1 MKISRIDCFP
11 LKITTPQAY
20 LGGEVK
26 ASDSSDYYYRPEYRC
41 VYSRKMETC
50 LVKITTDSGHV
61 GWGEALAPVV
71 PQVIAELI
79 TQLFAPLLTGQSPF
93 ASQVLNAR
101 MYDAMRDRGH
111 ITGYHIDALAAVDI
125 ALWDLKGQI
134 LNQPVYQ
141 LLGGAFREQ
150 IPCYVSGLPEPDLPA
165 RCALALRWQQ
175 KGFNAIKLALG
186 YGVQQDIE
194 NVRAIRD
201 ALGPQA
207 SLFLDAHW
215 NYSVAQAA
223 ELANAL
229 HPLGV
234 GFLEA
239 PLLPE
244 DIAGHRELRAKS
256 PLPIALGETER
267 TRYQFKPFIEQRA
280 MDIVQPDVGRTG
292 ITELMHIASLA
303 QTWNLQVA
311 PHLSVGLGPC
321 IAASIHVAAALPNL
335 FMLEYQPPVFELAN
349 QLLDTPLVCEAGH
362 YTLPQGAGL
371 GIAINEA
378 RVRES
383 VMGVT
388 C

>member
-26 ASDSSDYYYRPEYRC
+26 ASDSDYYYRPEYRC
-41 VYSRKMETC
+41 VYSRKMDTC

-383 VMGVT
+383 VKGVT

>member
-26 ASDSSDYYYRPEYRC
+26 ASDSDYYYRPEYRC

-141 LLGGAFREQ
+141 LLGGAFRDQ
-150 IPCYVSGLPEPDLPA
+150 IPCYVSGLPEADLPA

-201 ALGPQA
+201 ILGPQA

>member
-1 MKISRIDCFP
+1 MKISQIDCFP
-11 LKITTPQAY
+11 LKITPQQVY
-20 LGGEVK
+20 LGGESQEHD
-26 ASDSSDYYYRPEYRC
+26 ADYYYRPEYRC

-79 TQLFAPLLTGQSPF
+79 THLFAPLLKGQSPL
-93 ASQVLNAR
+93 ASQVLNSR

-134 LNQPVYQ
+134 LEQPVYQ
-141 LLGGAFREQ
+141 LLGGAYRESV
-150 IPCYVSGLPEPDLPA
+150 PCYVSGLPEPDLPA
-165 RCALALRWQQ
+165 RCALAKRWQE
-175 KGFNAIKLALG
+175 KGFNAVKLALG
-186 YGVQQDIE
+186 YGVREDID
-194 NVRAIRD
+194 NVRAIRET
-201 ALGPQA
+201 LGDEAQI
-207 SLFLDAHW
+207 FLDAHW

-229 HPLGV
+229 HPLGL

-280 MDIVQPDVGRTG
+280 VDILQPDVGRTG
-292 ITELMHIASLA
+292 ISELMHIASLA
-303 QTWNLQVA
+303 ETWNLQVA

-335 FMLEYQPPVFELAN
+335 FMLEYQPPVFAIAN
-349 QLLDTPLVCEAGH
+349 QLLNTPLVCEQGH
-362 YTLPQGAGL
+362 YALPQGTGL
-371 GIAINEA
+371 GISINEEK
-378 RVRES
+378 VRAS
-383 VMGVT
+383 VMGAT

>member
-26 ASDSSDYYYRPEYRC
+26 ASDSDYYYRPEYRC

-111 ITGYHIDALAAVDI
+111 ITGYHIDALGAVDI

-201 ALGPQA
+201 TLGPQA

>member
-26 ASDSSDYYYRPEYRC
+26 ASDSDYYYRPEYRC

-71 PQVIAELI
+71 PQVIAEII

>member
-26 ASDSSDYYYRPEYRC
+26 ASDSDYYYRPEYRC

-134 LNQPVYQ
+134 LDQPVYQ

-201 ALGPQA
+201 TLGPQA

>member
-26 ASDSSDYYYRPEYRC
+26 ASDSDYYYRPEYRC

-71 PQVIAELI
+71 PQVIAEII

-141 LLGGAFREQ
+141 LLGGAFRDQ

-267 TRYQFKPFIEQRA
+267 TRYQFRPFIEQRA

>member
-26 ASDSSDYYYRPEYRC
+26 ASDSDYYYRPEYRC

-134 LNQPVYQ
+134 LNQPVFQ

-186 YGVQQDIE
+186 YGVQQDVE

-267 TRYQFKPFIEQRA
+267 TRYQFRPFIEQRA

-362 YTLPQGAGL
+362 YALPQGAGL

>member
-26 ASDSSDYYYRPEYRC
+26 ASDRDYYYRPEYRC

>member
-26 ASDSSDYYYRPEYRC
+26 ASDSDYYYRPEYRC

-194 NVRAIRD
+194 NVSAIRD

-229 HPLGV
+229 YPLGV
-234 GFLEA
+234 GILEA

>member
-26 ASDSSDYYYRPEYRC
+26 ASDSDYYYRPEYRC

-71 PQVIAELI
+71 PQVIAEII

-141 LLGGAFREQ
+141 LLGGAFRDQ

-201 ALGPQA
+201 ALGPQP

-267 TRYQFKPFIEQRA
+267 TRYQFRPFIEQRA

>member
-26 ASDSSDYYYRPEYRC
+26 ASDSDYYYRPEYRC
-41 VYSRKMETC
+41 VYSHKMETC

-141 LLGGAFREQ
+141 LLGGAFRDQ

-201 ALGPQA
+201 ILGPQA

>member
-26 ASDSSDYYYRPEYRC
+26 ASDSDYYYRPEYRC

-134 LNQPVYQ
+134 LDQPVYQ
-141 LLGGAFREQ
+141 LLGGAFRDQ

-194 NVRAIRD
+194 NVRTIRD

-267 TRYQFKPFIEQRA
+267 TRYQFRPFIEQRA

-362 YTLPQGAGL
+362 YALPQGAGL

>member
-26 ASDSSDYYYRPEYRC
+26 ASDSDYYYRPEYRC

-186 YGVQQDIE
+186 YGMQQDIE

-201 ALGPQA
+201 TLGPHA

>member
-26 ASDSSDYYYRPEYRC
+26 ASDSDYYYRPEYRC

-201 ALGPQA
+201 A
-207 SLFLDAHW
+207 
-215 NYSVAQAA
+215 
-223 ELANAL
+223 
-229 HPLGV
+229 
-234 GFLEA
+234 
-239 PLLPE
+239 
-244 DIAGHRELRAKS
+244 
-256 PLPIALGETER
+256 
-267 TRYQFKPFIEQRA
+267 
-280 MDIVQPDVGRTG
+280 
-292 ITELMHIASLA
+292 
-303 QTWNLQVA
+303 
-311 PHLSVGLGPC
+311 
-321 IAASIHVAAALPNL
+321 
-335 FMLEYQPPVFELAN
+335 
-349 QLLDTPLVCEAGH
+349 
-362 YTLPQGAGL
+362 
-371 GIAINEA
+371 
-378 RVRES
+378 
-383 VMGVT
+383 
-388 C
+388 

>member
-11 LKITTPQAY
+11 LKITTPQPY

-26 ASDSSDYYYRPEYRC
+26 ASDSDYYYRPEYRC

-134 LNQPVYQ
+134 LKQPVYQ
-141 LLGGAFREQ
+141 LLGGAFRDQ

-201 ALGPQA
+201 TLGPQA

>member
-26 ASDSSDYYYRPEYRC
+26 ASDSDYYYRPEYRC

-134 LNQPVYQ
+134 LNQPVFQ

-267 TRYQFKPFIEQRA
+267 TRYQFRPFIEQRA

-362 YTLPQGAGL
+362 YALPQGAGL

>member
-26 ASDSSDYYYRPEYRC
+26 ASDSDYYYRPEYRC

-79 TQLFAPLLTGQSPF
+79 THLFAPLLTGQSPF

-201 ALGPQA
+201 TLGPKA

-371 GIAINEA
+371 GIAVNEA

>member
-26 ASDSSDYYYRPEYRC
+26 ASDSDYYYRPEYRC

-141 LLGGAFREQ
+141 LLGGAFRDQ

-201 ALGPQA
+201 ALGPHA

>member
-26 ASDSSDYYYRPEYRC
+26 ASDSDYYYRPEYRC

-267 TRYQFKPFIEQRA
+267 TRYQFRPFIEQRA

-362 YTLPQGAGL
+362 YALPQGAGL

>member
-26 ASDSSDYYYRPEYRC
+26 ASDSDYYYRPEYRC

-134 LNQPVYQ
+134 LDQPVYQ

-186 YGVQQDIE
+186 YGVQQDVE

-267 TRYQFKPFIEQRA
+267 TRYQFRPFIEQRA

-362 YTLPQGAGL
+362 YALPQGAGL

>member
-26 ASDSSDYYYRPEYRC
+26 ASDSDYYYRPEYRC

-50 LVKITTDSGHV
+50 LVKITTASGHV

>member
-26 ASDSSDYYYRPEYRC
+26 ASDSDYYYRPEYRC

-71 PQVIAELI
+71 PHVIAELI

-141 LLGGAFREQ
+141 LLGGAFRDQ

>member
-26 ASDSSDYYYRPEYRC
+26 ASDSDYYYRPEYRC

-141 LLGGAFREQ
+141 LLGGAFRDQ

-371 GIAINEA
+371 GIAITDA

>member
-26 ASDSSDYYYRPEYRC
+26 ASDSDYYYRPEYRC

-134 LNQPVYQ
+134 LKQPVYQ
-141 LLGGAFREQ
+141 LLGGAFRDQ

>member
-26 ASDSSDYYYRPEYRC
+26 ASDSDYYYRPEYRC

-335 FMLEYQPPVFELAN
+335 FMLEFQPPVFELAN

>member
-1 MKISRIDCFP
+1 MKISHIDCFP
-11 LKITTPQAY
+11 LKITPQQVY
-20 LGGEVK
+20 LGGE
-26 ASDSSDYYYRPEYRC
+26 AQENDADYYYRPEYRC

-79 TQLFAPLLTGQSPF
+79 TQLFAPLLKGQSPF
-93 ASQVLNAR
+93 ASQVLNSR

-134 LNQPVYQ
+134 LDQPVYQ
-141 LLGGAFREQ
+141 LLGGAYREQ
-150 IPCYVSGLPEPDLPA
+150 VPCYVSGLPEPDLPA
-165 RCALALRWQQ
+165 RCALAKRWQE
-175 KGFNAIKLALG
+175 KGFNAVKLALG
-186 YGVQQDIE
+186 YGVREDIA
-194 NVRAIRD
+194 NVQAIRET
-201 ALGPQA
+201 LGDEA
-207 SLFLDAHW
+207 KIFLDAHW

-223 ELANAL
+223 DLANAL
-229 HPLGV
+229 HPFGL

-280 MDIVQPDVGRTG
+280 VDIVQPDVGRTG

-303 QTWNLQVA
+303 ETWNLQVA

-321 IAASIHVAAALPNL
+321 IAASIHVAAAIPNL
-335 FMLEYQPPVFELAN
+335 FMLEYQPPVFAIAN
-349 QLLDTPLVCEAGH
+349 QLLTTPLVCEQGH
-362 YTLPQGAGL
+362 YALPHAPGL
-371 GIAINEA
+371 GIEINEEK
-378 RVRES
+378 VRES
-383 VMGVT
+383 VMGAT

>member
-26 ASDSSDYYYRPEYRC
+26 ASDSDYYYRPEYRC

-134 LNQPVYQ
+134 LDQPVYQ

-201 ALGPQA
+201 TLGPHA

-215 NYSVAQAA
+215 NYSMAQAA

-383 VMGVT
+383 EMGVT

>member
-26 ASDSSDYYYRPEYRC
+26 ASDRDYYYRPEYRC

-141 LLGGAFREQ
+141 LLGGAFRDQ

-201 ALGPQA
+201 TLGPQA

>member
-20 LGGEVK
+20 LGGDVK
-26 ASDSSDYYYRPEYRC
+26 ASDSDYYYRPEYRC

-93 ASQVLNAR
+93 ANQVLNAR

-267 TRYQFKPFIEQRA
+267 TRYQFRPFIEQRA

>member
-26 ASDSSDYYYRPEYRC
+26 ASDSDYYYRPEYRC

>member
-26 ASDSSDYYYRPEYRC
+26 ASDSDYYYRPEYRC

-79 TQLFAPLLTGQSPF
+79 THLFAPLLTGQSPF

-134 LNQPVYQ
+134 LDQPVYQ

-165 RCALALRWQQ
+165 RCALTLRWQQ

-201 ALGPQA
+201 TLGPQA

-371 GIAINEA
+371 GIAVNEA